1 MKTCNVVVT
10 VLLLLTSLP
19 GPGRAASCI
28 TGGPHDL
35 SSLGSGA
42 DHNGNACEFCHIPH
56 NGAPGGTLFNREVS
70 NVIFPAYKWVA
81 PPNADI
87 KIDDPL
93 IGASRLC
100 MSCHDGVTAVAMID
114 GNPVYMPER
123 SVIGNKVVDLTRNHP
138 IGFSYD
144 VAMTTRKN
152 GELVDKQE
160 RFATSISV
168 SENAGVYNTVERNGH
183 DRIADTLY
191 MGEYVTCDT
200 CHNVHGC
207 SDDGSG
213 YLLRAKE
220 AASLICLSCHL
231 K

>member
-1 MKTCNVVVT
+1 MKICNVL
-10 VLLLLTSLP
+10 VLVLFLFSGIPCL
-19 GPGRAASCI
+19 GWAATSCI

-35 SSLGSGA
+35 TSLGGS
-42 DHNGNACEFCHIPH
+42 DNNGNACEFCHIPH
-56 NGAPGGTLFNREVS
+56 NAVPGEALFNREVS
-70 NVIFPAYKWVA
+70 KASFSPYKWVA

-100 MSCHDGVTAVAMID
+100 MSCHDGVTAIAMID

-144 VAMTTRKN
+144 LAMTTRKS

-160 RFATSISV
+160 RFATSITISQN
-168 SENAGVYNTVERNGH
+168 SGVYNTVERNGH
-183 DRIADTLY
+183 YKIADTLY
-191 MGEYVTCDT
+191 LGEYVTCDT

-207 SDDGSG
+207 GDDDSG